1 MNDTQGVTSLLPCVA
16 VIRPFSMSCPSM
28 LRMDNEYLYPKVL
41 KELLRQK
48 VFSDI
53 VISVSPDTPE
63 EMLDVISSWGF
74 EYDVGEHFLPQL
86 RVSDLASR
94 KGWKTVCCISSYTYF
109 FDREVIA
116 DLAAEVTSGRCDFAG
131 DRNAL
136 SNMEFCIV
144 NRRTLDFFNTID
156 DRAVIPSKPQAVER
170 NADESL
176 VGCMREDFHTLSE
189 RFLWLSTYVGD
200 IGTMPTD
207 FTLGFYGETKPEA
220 WFQRSLREAW
230 GLDYFNVRN
239 IDWIDDLLRDK
250 FIPAIDLDKLVGQ
263 IRWSQR
269 FEDELKHQ
277 GGLFLELGFGEIPL
291 LSFMLRS
298 QFREVVALEPF
309 ASFQFDEQAVVDLI
323 DSLPDALG
331 REQQSL
337 PENQEVIKNMA
348 VLDKSLEDVQLD
360 SQSVDFCVSKMV
372 FEHVEDVSAL
382 SQELHRVLKPGGVM
396 LHEIGL
402 NDHTCGTSS
411 GIHFAFLSQ
420 SRKQWCTPWNGTNL
434 WRINDFVQ
442 LWESMG
448 FKVNIVQKVV
458 SRNKPP
464 AIHESWSSYSLE
476 DLLCQVAVIRA
487 VKQ

>member
-1 MNDTQGVTSLLPCVA
+1 MNDTQGATSLLPCVA

-28 LRMDNEYLYPKVL
+28 LRMDDEYLYPKVL

-53 VISVSPDTPE
+53 VISISPDTPE

-74 EYDVGEHFLPQL
+74 EYDVGEQFLPQL

-94 KGWKTVCCISSYTYF
+94 KGWTTVCCISSYTYF
-109 FDREVIA
+109 FDATGIA
-116 DLAAEVTSGRCDFAG
+116 DLAAKVANGHCDFAG

-144 NRRTLDFFNTID
+144 NRRVLDFFNTIA
-156 DRAVIPSKPQAVER
+156 DRAIIPSKPQAVDR
-170 NADESL
+170 NAEGSL
-176 VGCMREDFHTLSE
+176 TGCIREDFHTLSE

-200 IGTMPTD
+200 IGTLPTD
-207 FTLGFYGETKPEA
+207 FTLGFYGGTKPEM
-220 WFQRSLREAW
+220 WFQRGLREAW
-230 GLDYFNVRN
+230 GLEYFNVSG
-239 IDWIDDLLRDK
+239 IDWIDDLLKDK
-250 FIPAIDLDKLVGQ
+250 FLPAIDLDKLVGQ

-269 FEDELKHQ
+269 FEDELKHH
-277 GGLFLELGFGEIPL
+277 GGRFVELGFGEIPL

-298 QFREVVALEPF
+298 QFKEVIALEPF
-309 ASFQFDEQAVVDLI
+309 AKFQFDEQAVVDLI
-323 DSLPDALG
+323 DSLPDAFG
-331 REQQSL
+331 GGQQFLSDN
-337 PENQEVIKNMA
+337 PAAIESMVI
-348 VLDKSLEDVQLD
+348 LDKSLEDIRLD

-372 FEHVEDVSAL
+372 FEHVEDVPAL
-382 SQELHRVLKPGGVM
+382 SQELYRVLKPGGTM

-411 GIHFAFLSQ
+411 GIHFAFLGQ
-420 SRKQWCTPWNGTNL
+420 SREQWCTPWNGTNL
-434 WRINDFVQ
+434 WRINDFVR

-448 FKVNIVQKVV
+448 FKVGIVQKVV
-458 SRNKPP
+458 SRNKPST
-464 AIHESWSSYSLE
+464 IHESWSSYSDG

-487 VKQ
+487 VKL